1 MAILVILNAMEKN
14 STLYDSR
21 EETLN
26 VITHGIGFLLSIAA
40 LVILVVSASK
50 YGTAKHITSF
60 AIFGASLIVLYAA
73 STLYH
78 YAKNPK
84 LRLKLNI
91 LDHSA
96 IYVLIAGTYTP
107 FTLVVL
113 KGWVG
118 WTIFGVSWGL
128 AIAGI
133 IFKVFYFGKY
143 DKISTIAYVLMG
155 WVIIFAIK
163 PLIES
168 FPTPGLIWLFAGGL
182 AYSIGAIFYSFK
194 GVRFSHVIF
203 HLFVLLGSF
212 CHFMAVFLYVLPEH

>member
-1 MAILVILNAMEKN
+1 MEKN
-14 STLYDSR
+14 NTFYETK
-21 EETLN
+21 EEKLN

-40 LVILVVSASK
+40 LVLLVVYASK
-50 YGTAKHITSF
+50 EGTVWHITSF

-78 YAKNPK
+78 YTQNPD
-84 LRLKLNI
+84 LRFKLNI

-96 IYVLIAGTYTP
+96 IYILIAGTYTP

-118 WTIFGVSWGL
+118 WTIFGLSWGL
-128 AIAGI
+128 AIIGI
-133 IFKVFYFGKY
+133 VFKVFYFGKF

-163 PLIES
+163 PLIDS
-168 FPTPGLIWLFAGGL
+168 FPVNGLLWLLAGGVAYTVGAL
-182 AYSIGAIFYSFK
+182 LYSIKKIPYNHAIF
-194 GVRFSHVIF
+194 HIC
-203 HLFVLLGSF
+203 VLIGSF
-212 CHFMAVFLYVLPEH
+212 CHFMAIFFYVLPAK

>member
-1 MAILVILNAMEKN
+1 MEKN
-14 STLYDSR
+14 GSLYDSK

-26 VITHGIGFLLSIAA
+26 VITHGIGFILSIAA
-40 LVILVVSASK
+40 LVILIVSASK
-50 YGTAKHITSF
+50 YGTARHITSF
-60 AIFGASLIVLYAA
+60 AIFGGSLIVLYAA

-78 YAKNPK
+78 YAKNPE

-107 FTLVVL
+107 FTLIVL

-118 WTIFGVSWGL
+118 WTIFGISWGL

-133 IFKVFYFGKY
+133 LFKVFYFGKY

-168 FPTPGLIWLFAGGL
+168 FPTAGLIWLLAGGIS
-182 AYSIGAIFYSFK
+182 YSIGAFFFSYK
-194 GVRFSHVIF
+194 GIRFNHAIF
-203 HLFVLLGSF
+203 HVFVLLGSF
-212 CHFMAVFLYVLPEH
+212 CHFMSIFLYVLPEH

>member
-1 MAILVILNAMEKN
+1 MEKN
-14 STLYDSR
+14 GSVYDSK

-26 VITHGIGFLLSIAA
+26 VITHGIGFILSIAA
-40 LVILVVSASK
+40 LVILIVSASK
-50 YGTAKHITSF
+50 YGTARHITSF
-60 AIFGASLIVLYAA
+60 AIFGGSLIVLYAA

-78 YAKNPK
+78 YAKNPE

-107 FTLVVL
+107 FTLIVL

-118 WTIFGVSWGL
+118 WTIFGISWGL

-133 IFKVFYFGKY
+133 LFKVFYFGKY

-168 FPTPGLIWLFAGGL
+168 FPTAGLIWLLAGGIS
-182 AYSIGAIFYSFK
+182 YSIGAFFFSYK
-194 GVRFSHVIF
+194 GIRFNHAIF
-203 HLFVLLGSF
+203 HVFVLLGSF
-212 CHFMAVFLYVLPEH
+212 CHFMSIFLYVLPEH

>member
-1 MAILVILNAMEKN
+1 MEKKHN
-14 STLYDSR
+14 LYDSK

-26 VITHGIGFLLSIAA
+26 VITHGIGFILSIAA
-40 LVILVVSASK
+40 LVILIVSASK

-60 AIFGASLIVLYAA
+60 AIFGGSLIVLYAA

-78 YAKNPK
+78 YAKNPD

-128 AIAGI
+128 ALAGI

>member
-1 MAILVILNAMEKN
+1 MNLEKN
-14 STLYDSR
+14 NTFYETK
-21 EETLN
+21 EEKLN

-40 LVILVVSASK
+40 LVLLVVYASK
-50 YGTAKHITSF
+50 EGTVWHITSF

-78 YAKNPK
+78 YTQNPD
-84 LRLKLNI
+84 LRFKLNI

-96 IYVLIAGTYTP
+96 IYILIAGTYTP

-118 WTIFGVSWGL
+118 WTIFGLSWGL
-128 AIAGI
+128 AIIGI
-133 IFKVFYFGKY
+133 VFKVFYFGKF

-163 PLIES
+163 PLIDS
-168 FPTPGLIWLFAGGL
+168 FPVNGLLWLLAGGVAYTVGAL
-182 AYSIGAIFYSFK
+182 LYSIKKIPYNHAIF
-194 GVRFSHVIF
+194 HIC
-203 HLFVLLGSF
+203 VLIGSF
-212 CHFMAVFLYVLPEH
+212 CHFMAIFFYVLPAK

>member
-1 MAILVILNAMEKN
+1 MKDKLTYYESK
-14 STLYDSR
+14 
-21 EETLN
+21 EERLN
-26 VITHGIGFLLSIAA
+26 VITHGIGFVLSIVA
-40 LVILVVSASK
+40 LVLLVVQASR

-73 STLYH
+73 STFYH
-78 YAKNPK
+78 YVTNPD
-84 LRLKLNI
+84 LRIKLNI

-128 AIAGI
+128 ALIGI

-143 DKISTIAYVLMG
+143 DRISTLAYVLMG

-163 PLIES
+163 PLIDE
-168 FPTPGLIWLFAGGL
+168 FPVKGLLWLLAGGL
-182 AYSIGAIFYSFK
+182 AYTFGALLYSFRK
-194 GVRFSHVIF
+194 LRFNHALFHV
-203 HLFVLLGSF
+203 FVLIGSF
-212 CHFMAVFLYVLPEH
+212 CHFMAVFFYVLPSR

>member
-1 MAILVILNAMEKN
+1 MEKN
-14 STLYDSR
+14 SPLYDSR

-40 LVILVVSASK
+40 LVILIVSASK

-60 AIFGASLIVLYAA
+60 AIFGGSLIVLYAA

-78 YAKNPK
+78 YAKNPE

-118 WTIFGVSWGL
+118 WTIFGVSWGV

-133 IFKVFYFGKY
+133 IFKVLYFGGY